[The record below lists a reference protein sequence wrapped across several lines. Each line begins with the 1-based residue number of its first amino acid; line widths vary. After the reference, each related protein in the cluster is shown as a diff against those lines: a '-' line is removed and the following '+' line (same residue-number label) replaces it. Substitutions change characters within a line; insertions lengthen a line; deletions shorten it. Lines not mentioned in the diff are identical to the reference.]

1 MTWFRLILDRGAP
14 QLTFL
19 IVTKN
24 TCTDIPDIHQPPWDY
39 PRSLSW
45 NTTTGNVT
53 SKATDDSKSPPQN
66 ESQLSSSPGA
76 LSQVMPANLVD
87 TS

>member
-14 QLTFL
+14 QLTFS

-24 TCTDIPDIHQPPWDY
+24 TCTDIPDINEPPWDY
-39 PRSLSW
+39 PRSVSW

-53 SKATDDSKSPPQN
+53 NKATDDNKSSQN
-66 ESQLSSSPGA
+66 ESQLASSLGFS
-76 LSQVMPANLVD
+76 SQVMPANLVD